1 MKIYFASDHAGFEL
15 KNELVSFVRDSLGL
29 EAEDCGAFVNDP
41 ADDYPE
47 IIAQAARKLSGD
59 AAQGIDSR
67 AVVIGA
73 SGQGEAIVAN
83 RFKGVRCAL
92 YYGNPSRE
100 QTDMAGKQLGML
112 SSTREH
118 NNANALSLGARFL
131 TADEAKGALKE
142 WLSVEFSGE
151 ERHAR
156 RIRTIDSVV

>member
-1 MKIYFASDHAGFEL
+1 MKVYFASDHAGFEL
-15 KNELVSFVRDSLGL
+15 KNELLDFVRDSLGC
-29 EAEDCGAFVNDP
+29 EVEDCGAFVNDP

-47 IIAQAARKLSGD
+47 IIAQAARKLSADVAG
-59 AAQGIDSR
+59 GLDSR

-83 RFKGVRCAL
+83 RFRGVRCAL
-92 YYGNPSRE
+92 YYGAPSRE
-100 QTDMAGKQLGML
+100 QTDMAGKQLNML
-112 SSTREH
+112 ASTREH

-131 TADEAKGALKE
+131 TAEEAKEALKE

-156 RIRTIDSVV
+156 RIRAIDAAA